1 MKNWI
6 LKGCFGI
13 VLTALLASC
22 GGGGY
27 EVTIEAAGAK
37 VGDTVLVQL
46 PVADSSRIDT
56 VVAGADGKVVLE
68 GTVDEPSRFQIMFLR
83 KDVSFPLFV
92 ENSSINVSGSL
103 DSLEKLSVTGSPTHD
118 VYRQY
123 QESVYKIENQMQ
135 ELGMYYQMAQESSNY
150 GLMDSIARIG
160 ESLNN
165 QRLNNIKSFIGKNKN
180 SIVAAL
186 LTYENFMDAT
196 PKEME
201 QFYAGF
207 GEDAQKSRY
216 GKKIKDLIDA
226 YKRTEMGAVAP
237 DIELPNSKGEKIK
250 LSSLR
255 GKYVLVDFWASWCGP
270 CRRENPNVVLAY
282 SMYHDK
288 NFEIYGVSLD
298 EDKAAW
304 MEAVQQDNLPWI
316 HVSDLKGWRCEPAR
330 VYGVNFIPQNFLLD
344 PNGKIIAKNLRGDEI
359 AKELEKQ
366 LGKPA
371 V

>member
-1 MKNWI
+1 MKKFL
-6 LKGCFGI
+6 LKSIIGLGMT
-13 VLTALLASC
+13 VGLASC

-27 EVTIEAAGAK
+27 EVTIEAKGTK
-37 VGDTVLVQL
+37 EGDTILVQL
-46 PVADSSRIDT
+46 PVADSARIDT
-56 VVAGADGKVVLE
+56 VLAGADGKIVLE

-92 ENSSINVSGSL
+92 ENSKISITGNL
-103 DSLEKLSVTGSPTHD
+103 DSLEKLSITGSATHD
-118 VYRQY
+118 VYHQY

-135 ELGMYYQMAQESSNY
+135 ELGMYYQMAQESGNY
-150 GLMDSIARIG
+150 GRMDSIAQIG

-180 SIVAAL
+180 SVVSAL

-201 QFYAGF
+201 TFYAGF

-226 YKRTEMGAVAP
+226 YKRTEIGAVAP
-237 DIELPNSKGEKIK
+237 DIELPNLKGEKVK

-298 EDKAAW
+298 EEKAAW

-316 HVSDLKGWRCEPAR
+316 HVSDLKGWRCAPAKD
-330 VYGVNFIPQNFLLD
+330 YGVNFIPQNFLLD
-344 PNGKIIAKNLRGDEI
+344 PKGKIIAKNSRGEEI
-359 AKELEKQ
+359 AKELEKH

>member
-1 MKNWI
+1 MKKFLLKSI
-6 LKGCFGI
+6 LGLVTIIG
-13 VLTALLASC
+13 LASC

-27 EVTIEAAGAK
+27 EVTIEAKGAK
-37 VGDTVLVQL
+37 EGDTILVQL
-46 PVADSSRIDT
+46 PVADSARLDT
-56 VVAGADGKVVLE
+56 IIAGADGKIILE
-68 GTVDEPSRFQIMFLR
+68 GSVDEPSRFQIMFLR
-83 KDVSFPLFV
+83 KNVSFPLFV
-92 ENSSINVSGSL
+92 ENTKISITGNL
-103 DSLEKLSVTGSPTHD
+103 DSLEKLSITGSATHD
-118 VYRQY
+118 LYHQY

-135 ELGMYYQMAQESSNY
+135 ELGMYYQMAQES
-150 GLMDSIARIG
+150 GKFDLVDSIARIG

-165 QRLNNIKSFIGKNKN
+165 QRLNTIKSFIGKNKN
-180 SIVAAL
+180 SVVSAL

-201 QFYAGF
+201 SFYAGF
-207 GEDAQKSRY
+207 GEEAKKSQY
-216 GKKIKDLIDA
+216 GKKIKEMIDA
-226 YKRTEMGAVAP
+226 YKRTEIGAVAP
-237 DIELPNSKGEKIK
+237 EIELPNIKGEKVK

-282 SMYHDK
+282 SMYHEK

-298 EDKAAW
+298 ENKADW
-304 MEAVQQDNLPWI
+304 VEAIQQDNLPWI
-316 HVSDLKGWRCEPAR
+316 HVSDLKGWRCAPAK

-344 PNGKIIAKNLRGDEI
+344 PKGKIIAKNLRGDEI
-359 AKELEKQ
+359 AKILEKY